1 MKTVREA
8 SRFGS
13 DGGPSSV
20 TCGSPG
26 GLILPSAVGTWL
38 RRAAHQ
44 SAWWSRLD
52 TKANDIDR

>member
-13 DGGPSSV
+13 DGGPSSL
-20 TCGSPG
+20 TCGSLG
-26 GLILPSAVGTWL
+26 GPILPSAVGAWL

-44 SAWWSRLD
+44 SEWWSRLG
-52 TKANDIDR
+52 TKTNDIDR